1 MDRRLALAA
10 ILAVPV
16 LYAVN
21 VWLSGRVQP
30 LVAAGL
36 GLVAYWIFLGT
47 ALSRIDRDFLYDL
60 LPLQSPGRPIN
71 LALALPVILVGAAT
85 FRILGSVILPPH
97 VILAAAMAA
106 LLHALL
112 EEMFWRGALIPSAG
126 DRPAALALLLYW
138 IFHAAWLGLAPLEVG
153 VGPALLVLGPLA
165 LGGAWTAARLASGTL
180 GSGIMAHASFNL
192 FAFVAIAALA
202 QPAA

>member
-1 MDRRLALAA
+1 MDRRLALAT

-16 LYAVN
+16 LYAIN
-21 VWLSGRVQP
+21 GWLSGRVDP
-30 LVAAGL
+30 LAAAGL
-36 GLVAYWIFLGT
+36 GLVAYWVFLGA
-47 ALSRIDRDFLYDL
+47 ALSRMDRDYLYGL
-60 LPLQSPGRPIN
+60 LPLQSPGRLIN

-85 FRILGSVILPPH
+85 FRLLGSVILPPH

-112 EEMFWRGALIPSAG
+112 EEMFWRGALIGSAG
-126 DRPAALALLLYW
+126 DRPAALALVLYW
-138 IFHAAWLGLAPLEVG
+138 IFHLAWLGLAPLEVG
-153 VGPALLVLGPLA
+153 VGPTLLVLSPLA
-165 LGGAWTAARLASGTL
+165 LGGAWTAARIASGTV
-180 GSGIMAHASFNL
+180 GSGIMAHAGFNL